1 MEDKKGKS
9 KVWRIRE
16 EGVEDKRGKS
26 KVWRVREVRARC
38 GG

>member
-1 MEDKKGKS
+1 M
-9 KVWRIRE
+9 WRIRE

>member
-1 MEDKKGKS
+1 MSEVEDKRGKRRGKS

-16 EGVEDKRGKS
+16 
-26 KVWRVREVRARC
+26 VRASC